1 MIKNFKTLD
10 IWKRGCR
17 LVEVVYEAT
26 KVFPKEEIYGL
37 TSQMRRAAVSVPSNI
52 SEGCGRKTIPDLSRF
67 LDMSVGSLCELET
80 QLYLSND
87 LGFLEMKKMQ
97 GLVDEI
103 GQIRRMVIAYQNR
116 L

>member
-10 IWKRGCR
+10 IWKRACR
-17 LVEVVYEAT
+17 LVKVVYKAT
-26 KVFPKEEIYGL
+26 KVFPKEELYGL

-52 SEGCGRKTIPDLSRF
+52 SEGCGRRTVADLSRF
-67 LDMSVGSLCELET
+67 LDISVGSLCELET
-80 QLYLSND
+80 QLYLAND
-87 LGFLEMKKMQ
+87 LDFLQTRAMQ
-97 GLVDEI
+97 DLVEEI